1 MRIAWL
7 DTMRVMASF
16 LVILS
21 HFAYKAVEIPS
32 VQNFISNYVLYIGQ
46 IGNMLFF
53 AVSGYLAANSIVHSQ
68 ITKEFYR
75 RKIIRI
81 TVPYTFAYVILC
93 IVFLFFGIFEPKLES
108 NLLSPLKHAMDTDGY
123 IGFVGLFFGM
133 LPISSDA
140 NLIIFFHIPTIHLVG
155 EWFIGA
161 VIYLY
166 LLSHLLFK
174 LINRNVI
181 LTFISSIIIAG
192 LFYNF
197 SPAWKDAGYIAEWL
211 FLFPLWI
218 PSFLIGMI
226 IFLYQDFVLN
236 NIKKIA
242 LINILML
249 VGLIFYG
256 GYFNVE
262 TQSIWAKLIS
272 CSPLN
277 FWQYLFANIGIV
289 YFVYIVS
296 IFFNEKFDKIMT
308 KFNRFSNISY
318 VAMLIQSAIIAS
330 FFIIMNCS
338 AFNKFEVLMLFVS
351 IVMCTIFISEIIRKI
366 YKPIE
371 EKLIRK
377 EVISLGR

>member
-21 HFAYKAVEIPS
+21 HFTYKAVEIPS
-32 VQNFISNYVLYIGQ
+32 VQNFLSNYVLYIGQ

-181 LTFISSIIIAG
+181 LTFISSTIIAG
-192 LFYNF
+192 LIYSF
-197 SPAWKDAGYIAEWL
+197 SPAWKEAGYIFEGW
-211 FLFPLWI
+211 FLFPIWI

-226 IFLYQDFVLN
+226 IFLYQDFFLN
-236 NIKKIA
+236 NIKKLTLITA
-242 LINILML
+242 LLL
-249 VGLIFYG
+249 TGLIFYG

-262 TQSIWAKLIS
+262 AQSIWTKLIS
-272 CSPLN
+272 GSPSN
-277 FWQYLFANIGIV
+277 FWQYLFANIVIV
-289 YFVYIVS
+289 SLVYIVS
-296 IFFNEKFDKIMT
+296 IFLNEKFDKAMS
-308 KFNRFSNISY
+308 KFNRLSNISY
-318 VAMLIQSAIIAS
+318 VAMLIQSAIIAP
-330 FFIIMNCS
+330 FFILFDCS
-338 AFNKFEVLMLFVS
+338 AFDKFEVMIFFVS
-351 IVMCTIFISEIIRKI
+351 VVLSVIFISEIIRKI

-377 EVISLGR
+377 EAISLGG